1 MPQRLTPLEVSLLVL
16 DTAHAPAHVATVDIF
31 DSQPD
36 GLDYERLIALIRER
50 IAYVPRYRQ
59 RVRDVPARLAA
70 PVWVDDES
78 FDLTFHVRRSALPR
92 PGTMEQ
98 LREFVG
104 RVVARRMD
112 RSRPLWEMYVVE
124 GLEGDRFAV
133 VAKTHLTLVDGVDN
147 VDIGQVLLDARPE
160 PELATPESWRPVPEP
175 GAAELVAGA
184 LWESANDPLLAWQ
197 NIQGA
202 ATGALGV
209 AVAVGEAV
217 GGVGSTVVE
226 LVEDALLGS
235 RPRSKSPLAGVVS
248 EQRRVAL
255 VSVPLA
261 ELKAVR
267 DEHDHTI
274 NDVILAAVAGA
285 LRSWLLTRGES
296 VPNGRELTALV
307 PMSVTEDDGEPT
319 SLGSQVAPHLQPL
332 PIGEQNALMRLHQVA
347 YSTQAHKDTGRA
359 VDARTLSDIAGF
371 APTTLHALGVR
382 VSNDVLRRQ
391 HDVLVTNVPGPQ
403 MTLYAAGERLVA
415 SYPVLPLGAGH
426 LLAIGVTSY
435 DGHVYFGLTADRDAV
450 GDLDV
455 LAQCLDDA
463 MEELL
468 DTTVR
473 ARALRQPTR
482 KASAAAKKAAASK
495 AASKAAARQ
504 DARRGTGQRRA
515 AMRNLANRAVE
526 LGNATRVPGAKR
538 AAPAPVTSTAR
549 KLPTKESAT
558 EAAPTT
564 KQSTGAAKKTAAKKT
579 AAKKTRRPRRPG
591 PPRGLRQPRRPRP
604 PRRPSPGRLRPPR
617 CRPRPRSRPRPSK
630 LPPPG
635 RRRPRRRR
643 RKEDDGRED
652 DASAQVSADPALDRL
667 RRPVMTVFV
676 PLTRAAVIELRERA
690 RPRTCPGTPPDRPC
704 AGGWARRGWTTR
716 RPTTWPSTTP
726 ASPP

>member
-31 DSQPD
+31 DGQPD

-70 PVWVDDES
+70 PVWVDDEG

-147 VDIGQVLLDARPE
+147 VDIGQVLLDGRPE
-160 PELATPESWRPVPEP
+160 PELGTPEAWRPVPEP

-184 LWESANDPLLAWQ
+184 LWESAQDPLLAWQ
-197 NIQGA
+197 NLQGV

-217 GGVGSTVVE
+217 GGVGGTVVE
-226 LVEDALLGS
+226 LVEDALIGS

-255 VSVPLA
+255 VAVPLA

-274 NDVILAAVAGA
+274 NDVVLAAVAGA

-296 VPNGRELTALV
+296 VPTGRELTALV

-332 PIGEQNALMRLHQVA
+332 PIGEPNALMRLHQVA
-347 YSTQAHKDTGRA
+347 YATQAHKDTGRA
-359 VDARTLSDIAGF
+359 IDARSLSDIAGF

-382 VSNDVLRRQ
+382 VSNEVLRRQ

-403 MTLYAAGERLVA
+403 MPLYAAGERLVA

-435 DGHVYFGLTADRDAV
+435 HGQVFFGLTADRDAV

-463 MEELL
+463 VEELL

-473 ARALRQPTR
+473 ARSLRQPTR

-495 AASKAAARQ
+495 AAARQ
-504 DARRGTGQRRA
+504 EARRGSGQRRA
-515 AMRNLANRAVE
+515 AMRNLATRAVE
-526 LGNATRVPGAKR
+526 LGTNATRVPGAKR
-538 AAPAPVTSTAR
+538 TAPGAGPSTAR
-549 KLPTKESAT
+549 KLPTTAPGPPAKQAPTT
-558 EAAPTT
+558 EAPATKAPTT
-564 KQSTGAAKKTAAKKT
+564 KTPATKTPATKTPATKTPATKTPATKTPAKKTPATKTPAKKT
-579 AAKKTRRPRRPG
+579 PG
-591 PPRGLRQPRRPRP
+591 ATKD
-604 PRRPSPGRLRPPR
+604 S
-617 CRPRPRSRPRPSK
+617 
-630 LPPPG
+630 
-635 RRRPRRRR
+635 
-643 RKEDDGRED
+643 
-652 DASAQVSADPALDRL
+652 
-667 RRPVMTVFV
+667 
-676 PLTRAAVIELRERA
+676 
-690 RPRTCPGTPPDRPC
+690 
-704 AGGWARRGWTTR
+704 
-716 RPTTWPSTTP
+716 
-726 ASPP
+726 

>member
-1 MPQRLTPLEVSLLVL
+1 MSSPNS
-16 DTAHAPAHVATVDIF
+16 
-31 DSQPD
+31 
-36 GLDYERLIALIRER
+36 
-50 IAYVPRYRQ
+50 
-59 RVRDVPARLAA
+59 
-70 PVWVDDES
+70 
-78 FDLTFHVRRSALPR
+78 
-92 PGTMEQ
+92 
-98 LREFVG
+98 VG
-104 RVVARRMD
+104 WPWCPCRWP
-112 RSRPLWEMYVVE
+112 S
-124 GLEGDRFAV
+124 
-133 VAKTHLTLVDGVDN
+133 
-147 VDIGQVLLDARPE
+147 
-160 PELATPESWRPVPEP
+160 
-175 GAAELVAGA
+175 
-184 LWESANDPLLAWQ
+184 
-197 NIQGA
+197 
-202 ATGALGV
+202 
-209 AVAVGEAV
+209 
-217 GGVGSTVVE
+217 
-226 LVEDALLGS
+226 
-235 RPRSKSPLAGVVS
+235 
-248 EQRRVAL
+248 
-255 VSVPLA
+255 
-261 ELKAVR
+261 LKAVR

-359 VDARTLSDIAGF
+359 VDARALSDIAGF

-435 DGHVYFGLTADRDAV
+435 DGHVFIGLTADRDAV

-463 MEELL
+463 VEELL

-504 DARRGTGQRRA
+504 EARRGTGQRRA

-538 AAPAPVTSTAR
+538 TTTPPVTSTAR
-549 KLPTKESAT
+549 KLPTKEA
-558 EAAPTT
+558 
-564 KQSTGAAKKTAAKKT
+564 AAKTTPAETTPAKKAIT
-579 AAKKTRRPRRPG
+579 GQEGVTGEEGDAGQEGGT
-591 PPRGLRQPRRPRP
+591 
-604 PRRPSPGRLRPPR
+604 GREEDGTGQEGGDGEGGAGQEDGDGEEG
-617 CRPRPRSRPRPSK
+617 S
-630 LPPPG
+630 G
-635 RRRPRRRR
+635 REDVAGQEGDAGQEGGGREEVSGQEGGTGQEVDADYPVRRRR
-643 RKEDDGRED
+643 
-652 DASAQVSADPALDRL
+652 
-667 RRPVMTVFV
+667 MTVFV
-676 PLTRAAVIELRERA
+676 PLTLADVRALEASGSASDLVGYAAGAGSSPMAGGDSAGRRGGGLRRSQPRRDRRSHPRRQHADADRA
-690 RPRTCPGTPPDRPC
+690 GRRPRGV
-704 AGGWARRGWTTR
+704 RR
-716 RPTTWPSTTP
+716 
-726 ASPP
+726 